1 MALLYSIKITM
12 HDSKHTNNTLDMSQ
26 NQYFQHPEYLTP
38 GKHVYNSNKQKTKS
52 YWYLFFVV
60 DFGKTHIHDV
70 HNPDIL
76 YLIEVK

>member
-1 MALLYSIKITM
+1 M

-38 GKHVYNSNKQKTKS
+38 GKHVYNSNKQKQNHTGIFSSLLTLEKHTFMMS
-52 YWYLFFVV
+52 TIRTF
-60 DFGKTHIHDV
+60 
-70 HNPDIL
+70 